1 MRNSLIALLCL
12 LFSSLSQAALIPT
25 MEFSHAAP
33 FSGFQLSP
41 DGKAVAYI
49 EAINGENLLRIL
61 NLETNTGATVEF
73 NNKYK
78 QKYGYEVV
86 GQWWEDAAAFLEKH
100 MPANR

>member
-49 EAINGENLLRIL
+49 EAING
-61 NLETNTGATVEF
+61 
-73 NNKYK
+73 
-78 QKYGYEVV
+78 
-86 GQWWEDAAAFLEKH
+86 
-100 MPANR
+100 

>member
-1 MRNSLIALLCL
+1 MIPPIPVIQLVNSPPIQLVDEIKAPLLVVETSKTKPDHYTYLKKFVKAL
-12 LFSSLSQAALIPT
+12 
-25 MEFSHAAP
+25 ED
-33 FSGFQLSP
+33 SGS
-41 DGKAVAYI
+41 
-49 EAINGENLLRIL
+49 
-61 NLETNTGATVEF
+61 TVEF